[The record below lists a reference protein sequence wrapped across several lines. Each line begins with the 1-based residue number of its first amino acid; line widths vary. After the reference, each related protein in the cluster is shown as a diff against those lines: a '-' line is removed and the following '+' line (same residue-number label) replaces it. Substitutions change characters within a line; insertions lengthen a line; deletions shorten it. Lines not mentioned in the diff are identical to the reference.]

1 MPFRG
6 RIARRAKEPRDRW
19 WGDPL
24 FFSFIKTLSSSQQE
38 HIEQALQ
45 EYFPSQ
51 KSHFASYHSTRKYDR
66 PQPVLDRQLWAISKM
81 WTIQHFQAAMGG
93 ARLTS
98 PNVYAWSLRPWTTPG
113 FPFVWRWPTKGNAL
127 TDDEFWDFYESYK
140 AAEFIW
146 DVLWGSTVKSDE
158 LRPPEKI
165 ELSEL
170 RTFLSSPVHH
180 NVALGEMCADMN
192 ARLKDST
199 ATWST
204 LGRSTFNREWHD
216 IMARLKHPHFFGA
229 DLSNQDAS
237 MFQEAMLEQA
247 EIRFEMYAR
256 EEQTDLNWRRLTNL
270 YVQIVFS
277 LVVLAQG
284 EVVEKD
290 TGNPSGSGNTIT
302 DNTMILFRCLA
313 YAWLVLW
320 QEKYTTFDRFVFQ
333 DEFRYSCFM
342 ANVRGNIIGDDT
354 LLNMSDHALTVYH
367 IRAIVR
373 VMWTLY
379 IVMKPE
385 NDEPLS
391 DFQKLSFC
399 SHTTRTYFG
408 TFIPVMEFSR
418 GVASLG
424 WKGASLLHQGGQEV
438 AGHDVHYTLQRALDI
453 RREGFWNDQLFELAD
468 SFVRWILN
476 THSVLLSKPAASG
489 PIAGKSLEGILA
501 SYLSEAALIYLYTGK
516 ETVVKQIGQ
525 AGGLQPEKRC
535 VIEAIPVT
543 SSDLFMPP
551 KSSKKFSQ
559 RFHDAVI
566 EPLEAGL
573 DKVTR
578 VPARVLS
585 QATGTHFD
593 PLGTAFHKHV
603 FTEMSSQSKKKG
615 STKAK
620 RKRNRRR
627 ASAKPPVVVVEKQQ
641 QRRKNSSKG
650 KPRRRASQKAAP
662 APRNR
667 PTVAGLGV
675 RSARPRNLYM
685 STKAGL
691 TMKGGTISGVT
702 EITPDL
708 VIDTGSATSGYVL
721 AVLPLNAL
729 AIAPG
734 TRLSDFAALFDQ
746 FIFDEAQVILEPDVP
761 YTDSIMLGGGFESD
775 PADALP
781 SVGGFINVKKYMDHQ
796 NFHAE
801 SLLKSTRAGA
811 RFPRNSKAVAKS
823 GRGPRGGMFYN
834 RIPSTA
840 VELSTVQQGWIVVF
854 VHTAD
859 QGTFQNSEMHLGPLL
874 LKWRLRLR
882 EASER
887 NQYEGQ
893 EDLHE
898 VLATGTPSA
907 PFGWNN
913 VFSLQ
918 PSLDASST
926 LEIPVCQSGGS
937 LRFQLPLGLFEV
949 RINIGFATVGAAGY
963 EIDAGTNATY
973 MDILNSD
980 TGIVNSSISAGT
992 SLIAWARVRVKNTSA
1007 INPYLSMALACSST
1021 TGYTMAY
1028 ASARISPIPTGALTF
1043 THSDLR
1049 LRSAAWLA
1057 CRPEGKVAH
1066 MVREQLRL
1074 LGHAAPEEKKDDSEW
1089 QYYLARRNAQS
1100 ETQKGARY
1108 SLRTWEEKED
1118 LESEPEYERVEEPGP
1133 VLSSAASET
1142 RARSSLKR
1150 ERDFALFQKLCPQTA
1165 EAMLGFEAQATS
1177 EKQAEAKV
1185 DSRAVERELKW
1196 LGARPASADEKE
1208 KEPKCEPAPPEL
1220 SALQKLIGSGW
1231 SLVRADPPAAVKSPT
1246 TAQQPT

>member
-1 MPFRG
+1 M
-6 RIARRAKEPRDRW
+6 
-19 WGDPL
+19 
-24 FFSFIKTLSSSQQE
+24 
-38 HIEQALQ
+38 
-45 EYFPSQ
+45 
-51 KSHFASYHSTRKYDR
+51 
-66 PQPVLDRQLWAISKM
+66 
-81 WTIQHFQAAMGG
+81 
-93 ARLTS
+93 
-98 PNVYAWSLRPWTTPG
+98 
-113 FPFVWRWPTKGNAL
+113 
-127 TDDEFWDFYESYK
+127 
-140 AAEFIW
+140 
-146 DVLWGSTVKSDE
+146 
-158 LRPPEKI
+158 
-165 ELSEL
+165 
-170 RTFLSSPVHH
+170 HH
-180 NVALGEMCADMN
+180 NVALGEMCYDMN
-192 ARLKDST
+192 TRLKDST

-204 LGRSTFNREWHD
+204 LGRSTFNREWHE
-216 IMARLKHPHFFGA
+216 IMAKLTHPHFFGA

-256 EEQTDLNWRRLTNL
+256 EEQTDLNWRRLSNL

-313 YAWLVLW
+313 YSWLVLW
-320 QEKYTTFDRFVFQ
+320 QEKYTTFDRFSFQ

-342 ANVRGNIIGDDT
+342 ANVKGNIIGDDT
-354 LLNMSDHALTVYH
+354 LLNMSDHALSVYH
-367 IRAIVR
+367 IKAIVR
-373 VMWTLY
+373 VMWTMF

-385 NDEPLS
+385 NEEPLS
-391 DFQKLSFC
+391 DFQSLSFC

-424 WKGASLLHQGGQEV
+424 WKGASLLHQEGQDV

-453 RREGFWNDQLFELAD
+453 RREGFWNDQLFELSD

-489 PIAGKSLEGILA
+489 PIAGKSLEKILA
-501 SYLSEAALIYLYTGK
+501 SYLSQTALIYLYTGK
-516 ETVVKQIGQ
+516 EAVEKQTGQ

-578 VPARVLS
+578 VPARALS

-627 ASAKPPVVVVEKQQ
+627 ASAKAAVPAVVVTQQ
-641 QRRKNSSKG
+641 QSKRRASSKG
-650 KPRRRASQKAAP
+650 KMPRRQFKKGGH
-662 APRNR
+662 APRSR

-685 STKAGL
+685 HTEAGL
-691 TMKGGTISGVT
+691 TMKGGIISGVT

-708 VIDTGSATSGYVL
+708 QVDFSVAKAGYVL

-734 TRLSDFAALFDQ
+734 TRLSDFAALFDL
-746 FIFDEAQVILEPDVP
+746 FCFLEAQLILEPDVP
-761 YTDSIMLGGGFESD
+761 YTDSLMIGGGFESD
-775 PADALP
+775 STDALP
-781 SVGGFINVKKYMDHQ
+781 AVGGNINIKKYMDHY

-801 SLLKSTRAGA
+801 SLLKSSRAGA
-811 RFPRNSKAVAKS
+811 RFPRNAKS
-823 GRGPRGGMFYN
+823 VARSGGGPRGGMFYN
-834 RIPSTA
+834 RVPGTA
-840 VELSTVQQGWIVVF
+840 TDITTVQQGWLVIF
-854 VHTAD
+854 VHTVD
-859 QGTFQNSEMHLGPLL
+859 QGTLSGGAMSLGPLL
-874 LKWRLRLR
+874 LKWKIKLR

-887 NQYEGQ
+887 QQYEGQ

-898 VLATGTPSA
+898 ITQTGTGAATLNPFSWTSA
-907 PFGWNN
+907 RE
-913 VFSLQ
+913 LQ
-918 PSLDASST
+918 STLDPSST
-926 LEIPVCQSGGS
+926 LEIETEWSGGS
-937 LRFQLPLGLFEV
+937 ALRFFLPAGIFEV
-949 RINIGFATVGAAGY
+949 RLNVGFTTLGASGQEWDASCNAGY
-963 EIDAGTNATY
+963 GKV
-973 MDILNSD
+973 LNSD
-980 TGIVNSSISAGT
+980 TGLVNSSIASGT
-992 SLIAWARVRVKNTSA
+992 TLIAWARISVT
-1007 INPYLSMALACSST
+1007 NPTFATAPFLTMNNPVSST
-1021 TGYTMAY
+1021 TGYQLAY
-1028 ASARISPIPTGALTF
+1028 ASCRISPIPGGATTF
-1043 THSDLR
+1043 VHSDLR
-1049 LRSAAWLA
+1049 LRGAAWLA
-1057 CRPEGKVAH
+1057 CRPADKVAA

-1074 LGHAAPEEKKDDSEW
+1074 LGHEAKEEKKDVSEW
-1089 QYYLARRNAQS
+1089 KYYLVRRNA
-1100 ETQKGARY
+1100 ERKEQKAARFA
-1108 SLRTWEEKED
+1108 LRTWETDPEED
-1118 LESEPEYERVEEPGP
+1118 TASEPEYERVEEPGP
-1133 VLSSAASET
+1133 SLSSAVSE
-1142 RARSSLKR
+1142 ARSRSSIKR

-1165 EAMLGFEAQATS
+1165 EAMLGLEAQATG
-1177 EKQAEAKV
+1177 EKQTEAKV

-1196 LGARPASADEKE
+1196 LGARPASADEKD
-1208 KEPKCEPAPPEL
+1208 KEPKNEPAPPEL

-1231 SLVRADPPAAVKSPT
+1231 SLVRADPPAAAKSPS